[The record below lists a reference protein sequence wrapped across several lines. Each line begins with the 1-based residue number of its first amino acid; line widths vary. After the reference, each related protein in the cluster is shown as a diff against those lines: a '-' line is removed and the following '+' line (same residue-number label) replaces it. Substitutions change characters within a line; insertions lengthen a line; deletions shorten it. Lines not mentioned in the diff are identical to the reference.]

1 MHNLLKRICTFADK
15 SYKFVME
22 QVNNRI
28 KEMRK
33 QKGMSQGAMAA
44 ELGVSQATYGKIEKN
59 EAKLTLDK
67 LDRIAEILNCSTTE
81 LLGYESNGNSGKSDK
96 DFAQQYQ
103 EIKQLHQEN
112 KQVLEKL
119 LESKDEQIEVLKE
132 LIRFYKER
140 FNS

>member
-1 MHNLLKRICTFADK
+1 
-15 SYKFVME
+15 ME

-81 LLGYESNGNSGKSDK
+81 LLGYESNANSGKSDK
-96 DFAQQYQ
+96 DYAQQYQ

>member
-1 MHNLLKRICTFADK
+1 MRIFTVNLHSIT
-15 SYKFVME
+15 ME
-22 QVNNRI
+22 QMVNRI

-33 QKGMSQGAMAA
+33 KKGLSQGAMAA

-67 LDRIAEILNCSTTE
+67 LERVAEILGCNPAQ
-81 LLGYESNGNSGKSDK
+81 LLGYETGADTGAK
-96 DFAQQYQ
+96 DNAQQYL

-112 KQVLEKL
+112 KDVMDKL